1 MDRQCCLVE
10 TPRWKPPGGFPPQNG
25 GNPPLYSYYDIR
37 TTGGGFPPQQGGNP
51 PPMITQWAK
60 IPKKVH

>member
-1 MDRQCCLVE
+1 MDRQCCPVE

-51 PPMITQWAK
+51 PP
-60 IPKKVH
+60 